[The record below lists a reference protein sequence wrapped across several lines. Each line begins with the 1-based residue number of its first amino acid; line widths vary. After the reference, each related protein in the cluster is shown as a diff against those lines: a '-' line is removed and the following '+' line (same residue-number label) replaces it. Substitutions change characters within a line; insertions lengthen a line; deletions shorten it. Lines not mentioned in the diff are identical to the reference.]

1 MAQFTKF
8 SSVRES
14 GQLIVMRR
22 PGEEEDCS
30 QDDYL
35 PCIHSLRFVRIK
47 DLWRESGDVDDRTDD
62 THLLQLFLLLRVKT
76 YQLLWSDLSAMAYS
90 PHAYLSYPSLYH
102 QWPKMP
108 CGGEDHSKQ
117 YPGAVAHQCHLC
129 SKGLP

>member
-8 SSVRES
+8 SSARES

-47 DLWRESGDVDDRTDD
+47 DLWRERVVMWMIGLT

-90 PHAYLSYPSLYH
+90 PHAYLSYPFLYH
-102 QWPKMP
+102 Q
-108 CGGEDHSKQ
+108 
-117 YPGAVAHQCHLC
+117 
-129 SKGLP
+129 